1 MVIILPF
8 LSDTMNLYIKV
19 GSITNAQRAK
29 SVLMK
34 YSVKAQVQRAEQ
46 IKQGDGCGY
55 IIKVYDDDENKILN
69 ILKNNG
75 INSLGVE
82 IK

>member
-1 MVIILPF
+1 
-8 LSDTMNLYIKV
+8 MNLYIKV

-34 YSVKAQVQRAEQ
+34 YSVRSRVERAEQ

-55 IIKVYDDDENKILN
+55 IVKVYDDDENKILN

-82 IK
+82 VK